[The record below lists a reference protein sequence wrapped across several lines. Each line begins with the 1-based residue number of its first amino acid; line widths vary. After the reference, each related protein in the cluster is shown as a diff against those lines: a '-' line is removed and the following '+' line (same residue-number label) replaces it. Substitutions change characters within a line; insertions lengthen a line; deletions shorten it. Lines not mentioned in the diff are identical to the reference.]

1 MITGTQHTSIKYLE
15 ILCVLRQLLA
25 DKIITQAEYSKAKKY
40 YKKLTGADLAIAD

>member
-1 MITGTQHTSIKYLE
+1 MITETQHTSIKYLK

-25 DKIITQAEYSKAKKY
+25 DKTITQAEYGKAKKY